1 MMKKILIVG
10 GSGTIGSAFIKEFYN
25 EYEFSSISRNE
36 LMQAELKLK
45 FPKVNIYFSD
55 IESQDN
61 LTTIFSKVKPD
72 VVIHMAAMKHV
83 NLAEENPINA
93 CKVNVLGSLNVISA
107 SVRANVPMTIA
118 ISTDKACFPENV
130 YGYSKSLMEHCFHE
144 ANTTQNKFAVCRFAN
159 VANTNGSVIPFWLN
173 QKEKGES
180 LKLTDK
186 NMNRLMFSQT
196 SAVNL
201 IHDTIKHCEKHG
213 GGFTASTFMKSV
225 NMYELAKTISDD
237 VEIVGLRPGE
247 RLNEKLM
254 SKRELPYTYIEND
267 LIILKKQLNQNENK
281 LNTEYS
287 SESAEKMSV
296 SEMLELINE

>member
-1 MMKKILIVG
+1 MKKILVVG
-10 GSGTIGSAFIKEFYN
+10 GSGTIGSAFIDEFYN
-25 EYEFSSISRNE
+25 DYKFSSISRNE
-36 LMQAELKLK
+36 LLQAELKRK

-107 SVRANVPMTIA
+107 SVRANVPITIG

-144 ANTTQNKFAVCRFAN
+144 ANTSRNKFAVCRFAN
-159 VANTNGSVIPFWLN
+159 VANTNGSVIPFWLG

-186 NMNRLMFSQT
+186 NMNRLMFSKK

-201 IHDTIKHCEKHG
+201 IHDTINYCEKNG

-225 NMYELAKTISDD
+225 NMYDLAKTISSD
-237 VEIVGLRPGE
+237 VEVVGLRPGE

-254 SKRELPYTYIEND
+254 SERELPYTYIKDN
-267 LIILKKQLNQNENK
+267 LIILKKQLNDGKNK
-281 LNTEYS
+281 LNIEYS
-287 SESAEKMSV
+287 SESADKMSD
-296 SEMLELINE
+296 EQMLELINE

>member
-1 MMKKILIVG
+1 MKKILVVG
-10 GSGTIGSAFIKEFYN
+10 GSGTIVSAFIDDFYN
-25 EYEFSSISRNE
+25 DYKFSSLSRNA
-36 LMQAELKLK
+36 LFQAELKRK

-107 SVRANVPMTIA
+107 SVRANVPITIG

-144 ANTTQNKFAVCRFAN
+144 ANTSRNKFAVCRFAN
-159 VANTNGSVIPFWLN
+159 VANTNGSVIPFWLG

-186 NMNRLMFSQT
+186 NMNRLMFSKK

-201 IHDTIKHCEKHG
+201 IHDTINYCEKNG

-225 NMYELAKTISDD
+225 NMYDLAKTISSD
-237 VEIVGLRPGE
+237 VEVVGLRPGE

-254 SKRELPYTYIEND
+254 SERELPYTYIKDN
-267 LIILKKQLNQNENK
+267 LIILKKQLNDGKNK
-281 LNTEYS
+281 LNIEYS
-287 SESAEKMSV
+287 SESADKMSDE
-296 SEMLELINE
+296 EMLELINE

>member
-1 MMKKILIVG
+1 MKKVLIVG

>member
-1 MMKKILIVG
+1 
-10 GSGTIGSAFIKEFYN
+10 
-25 EYEFSSISRNE
+25 
-36 LMQAELKLK
+36 
-45 FPKVNIYFSD
+45 
-55 IESQDN
+55 
-61 LTTIFSKVKPD
+61 
-72 VVIHMAAMKHV
+72 
-83 NLAEENPINA
+83 
-93 CKVNVLGSLNVISA
+93 
-107 SVRANVPMTIA
+107 
-118 ISTDKACFPENV
+118 
-130 YGYSKSLMEHCFHE
+130 
-144 ANTTQNKFAVCRFAN
+144 
-159 VANTNGSVIPFWLN
+159 
-173 QKEKGES
+173 
-180 LKLTDK
+180 
-186 NMNRLMFSQT
+186 MFSQT

-225 NMYELAKTISDD
+225 NMYELAKTISAD